1 MSGDYTRV
9 IVFKVEDQAIK
20 RATDRITRS
29 LEGIEKTLG
38 RIEQKGGFGKIAKE
52 ADVAAKSIDK
62 LSRSSRGWKGF
73 RYELEK
79 NLMTT
84 KGGGRVMSGGLL
96 GAAMGGNWLKNQVGG
111 LKDATSAILHP
122 FGKATEAAA
131 AKTGILSAGL
141 SKLSAIASGH
151 PVQVAAMAAI
161 YMAFGD
167 QLVNVTKKGIFGL
180 LGGLGKIGQGAT
192 NSAALA
198 IGKYKSLETQFELT
212 TAAAARL
219 NDQIQTPRGRILNRR
234 GVSNRNRAFG
244 IRQQGTSIEESVR
257 MRNRAINQRAAEH
270 REARM
275 IADGDAPI
283 SRARKKAIRLDAEFK
298 NLPTVKAAR
307 NIEAIEKKRLLIAQR
322 HLRANEKLIK
332 IGANRQALGFVN
344 NAPTITGF
352 TADQYGPQEAP
363 LTRAERWGF
372 GSKERA
378 GKGIFAS
385 SGGRS
390 GRWKGAAQSG
400 MIGGGFPLLFGQ
412 SPGAAVAGGL
422 GGALGGALSPGFGFA
437 GSIVATAAAQKIGEV
452 IEFRKSVADLNK
464 EIKFMGLDAE
474 FSAGQIAKLGKTL
487 GVTKQEALEIAKG
500 FKRYGGKAGG
510 LFAEFFGDAQL
521 LESTAG
527 ARDIESA
534 IAAIKAHSGD
544 MTPEAEL
551 RYRIMLQTQGV
562 EETINA
568 LVEKRIKRNR
578 EAFKE
583 QQSEERKRLSRSGS
597 GGQWG
602 GGIQS
607 YLGNKQ
613 LAEDLDKQI
622 EKEKELLVEFEK
634 QRDVRNEIALA
645 AERQAQSVA
654 TAMEAV
660 EKELRKLN
668 NAQYQ
673 IVQAANS
680 IGNSFSESFKGIVT
694 GSMTAQ
700 QALANLFQRTADHF
714 LDMAAQ
720 IMAAQI
726 RAGIMGMFTNAFGSS
741 ISGGFSAGNLGSKMG
756 SGFYSGVKTGGIS
769 FSDAVKIGGKAA
781 GGPVSGG
788 TPYVVGEKGPELF
801 VPGSSGNI
809 VPNHAMGGAN
819 IVVNVDAS
827 GSSVEGDEGQSAQL
841 GNMLAQAIQ
850 SELVRQKRPGGLL
863 AV

>member
-219 NDQIQTPRGRILNRR
+219 NDQIQSPRGRI
-234 GVSNRNRAFG
+234 GPKNRAFG
-244 IRQQGTSIEESVR
+244 VREQGTSIEESVR
-257 MRNRAINQRAAEH
+257 MRNRSINQRAAEH

-298 NLPTVKAAR
+298 NLPTVKAVR

-412 SPGAAVAGGL
+412 SPGAALAGGI
-422 GGALGGALSPGFGFA
+422 GGAAGGALSPGFGFA
-437 GSIVATAAAQKIGEV
+437 GSIVATAAAQKIQEM
-452 IEFRKSVADLNK
+452 IDFRKAVDKLNVSIRATGGTSVFTATQVAKFAKSLGMTK
-464 EIKFMGLDAE
+464 E
-474 FSAGQIAKLGKTL
+474 
-487 GVTKQEALEIAKG
+487 EALGALAAFKQFEASARIALSTVFGSEAMFNMAAG
-500 FKRYGGKAGG
+500 FKDNAYLIGQMNTLSQETSIEQAKTALEVLKTKG
-510 LFAEFFGDAQL
+510 L
-521 LESTAG
+521 
-527 ARDIESA
+527 R
-534 IAAIKAHSGD
+534 
-544 MTPEAEL
+544 EAEL
-551 RYRIMLQTQGV
+551 ATVDLLTKKQQELTKEQNKKSNVGFWGKLNPFRGMAEFGGRRKDGSIGAMTV
-562 EETINA
+562 EE
-568 LVEKRIKRNR
+568 LR
-578 EAFKE
+578 EARANKFAQE
-583 QQSEERKRLSRSGS
+583 DFPRL
-597 GGQWG
+597 
-602 GGIQS
+602 
-607 YLGNKQ
+607 
-613 LAEDLDKQI
+613 LAEA
-622 EKEKELLVEFEK
+622 KERLEVQRQFNDELERMAIIKLPEDEFRRLIDPLR
-634 QRDVRNEIALA
+634 QLNSLA
-645 AERQAQSVA
+645 ESV
-654 TAMEAV
+654 
-660 EKELRKLN
+660 
-668 NAQYQ
+668 
-673 IVQAANS
+673 
-680 IGNSFSESFKGIVT
+680 GNSFAESFKGIIN

-700 QALANLFQRTADHF
+700 QALANLFQKTADHF
-714 LDMAAQ
+714 LNMAGQMIAKQ
-720 IMAAQI
+720 IQMKI
-726 RAGIMGMFTNAFGSS
+726 LGIGLNFLGGSTVPAGSFGSG
-741 ISGGFSAGNLGSKMG
+741 SGTMG
-756 SGFYSGVKTGGIS
+756 SGFGSAIDTNLGRHVVGHSSIQPR
-769 FSDAVKIGGKAA
+769 AL

-788 TPYVVGEKGPELF
+788 SSYLVGEKGPELF

-809 VPNHAMGGAN
+809 VPNNGMGGVN

-827 GSSVEGDEGQSAQL
+827 DSSVEGDEGQSAQL

>member
-52 ADVAAKSIDK
+52 ADIAAKSIDK

-73 RYELEK
+73 RSELGK

-96 GAAMGGNWLKNQVGG
+96 GAAMGGNWLKNQIGG
-111 LKDATSAILHP
+111 LKDATNAILHP
-122 FGKATEAAA
+122 FGKATEVAA
-131 AKTGILSAGL
+131 AKTGVLSAAL
-141 SKLSAIASGH
+141 TKLSALASAQ
-151 PVQVAAMAAI
+151 PVAAAAMAVA

-167 QLVNVTKKGIFGL
+167 QINRVAKKGIVGL
-180 LGGLGKIGQGAT
+180 LGGLGKIGQEAT

-198 IGKYKSLETQFELT
+198 IGKYKNLETQFELT

-219 NDQIQTPRGRILNRR
+219 NDQIQSPRGRI
-234 GVSNRNRAFG
+234 GPKNRAFG
-244 IRQQGTSIEESVR
+244 VREQGTSIEESVR

-283 SRARKKAIRLDAEFK
+283 SRARKKAIRLNAEFK
-298 NLPTVKAAR
+298 NLPSVKAAR
-307 NIEAIEKKRLLIAQR
+307 HLEALEKKRLLIARR
-322 HLRANEKLIK
+322 HIRVTEKLVK
-332 IGANRQALGFVN
+332 IGHQRQALGFVN

-412 SPGAAVAGGL
+412 SPGAAVAGGI
-422 GGALGGALSPGFGFA
+422 GGALGGGLSPGFGFA
-437 GSIVATAAAQKIGEV
+437 GSIIATAAAQKIGEV
-452 IEFRKSVADLNK
+452 VAFRNSIKDLNADLESMGFNAGYSAK
-464 EIKFMGLDAE
+464 EITKLAKSLGITKEEAVKVAEQFKRFGKDGGLYAQAFGGDFGK
-474 FSAGQIAKLGKTL
+474 FSAVAQANDITSAMKAIQTL
-487 GVTKQEALEIAKG
+487 NKDMSLE
-500 FKRYGGKAGG
+500 
-510 LFAEFFGDAQL
+510 E
-521 LESTAG
+521 
-527 ARDIESA
+527 
-534 IAAIKAHSGD
+534 
-544 MTPEAEL
+544 EL
-551 RYRIMLQTQGV
+551 RLTIALRRKGV
-562 EETINA
+562 EATLNELITDT
-568 LVEKRIKRNR
+568 LEKQKKANI
-578 EAFKE
+578 ADH
-583 QQSEERKRLSRSGS
+583 QQDSGTRRVRRMVKVRQAEE
-597 GGQWG
+597 
-602 GGIQS
+602 I
-607 YLGNKQ
+607 
-613 LAEDLDKQI
+613 KQI
-622 EKEKELLVEFEK
+622 EM
-634 QRDVRNEIALA
+634 RNAKTIEGLTTIRSLYTEMRQA
-645 AERQAQSVA
+645 AEENS
-654 TAMEAV
+654 
-660 EKELRKLN
+660 
-668 NAQYQ
+668 YS
-673 IVQAANS
+673 IVQAIEEVETKLRMLNNTQYQVVELS
-680 IGNSFSESFKGIVT
+680 TQISSSFSESFKGIINGTMSVQE
-694 GSMTAQ
+694 AF
-700 QALANLFQRTADHF
+700 ANMFNRIADHF
-714 LDMAAQ
+714 LDMAAK
-720 IMAAQI
+720 IAAAQLQ
-726 RAGIMGMFTNAFGSS
+726 RGILSMFGNMFGSS
-741 ISGGFSAGNLGSKMG
+741 IGAAIGGQSGGGLGSYMG
-756 SGFYSGVKTGGIS
+756 
-769 FSDAVKIGGKAA
+769 FSTTPKYMAA
-781 GGPVSGG
+781 GGPVKGG
-788 TPYVVGEKGPELF
+788 SPYIVGEKGPELF

-809 VPNHAMGGAN
+809 VPNDGMGGVN